1 MLFGFIVQDMSAGAI
16 VAGIR
21 AHIKFVPFL
30 LLPAVFRFTPEQLR
44 TQFAVLL
51 VLFFSQAPLALYQ
64 RFIEFADAMQ
74 SGDPVRGTATTSSAL
89 SMLMMCGI
97 TAVVALYLHR
107 KIRLLAT
114 MGIIG
119 ILLLPTTLNETKA
132 TLLMLPMALLVPAL
146 AMPKGSNAARRMLPI
161 VVIGG
166 IAMVA
171 FVSVYDYLVQYN
183 RTEQPLGQFVGET
196 GFMRYLYSG
205 AAEEG
210 ANYIGRFDSLQFAV
224 EGITGD
230 PLTAAFGLGAGN
242 VSTSFLPQFD
252 GEYAYYYDR
261 YGVGMTQITSL
272 LWQVGFVGLA
282 TYLALYYFVLSDA
295 RTLARSSSE
304 MALVGQMWVGVTA
317 IMIFA
322 LIYKS
327 VFSMNEI
334 GYPFWFYSGV
344 VAANAAAARKA
355 RSAAWHGQPAA
366 FSATSEF
373 GDAAIDA
380 RA

>member
-1 MLFGFIVQDMSAGAI
+1 
-16 VAGIR
+16 
-21 AHIKFVPFL
+21 VPFL